1 MNRRWD
7 RDSGWRLFART
18 MIARAYPRVIGLQRQ
33 KTWIFFDIVLPI
45 IALSAYVFLYR
56 ALRAPDAFV
65 GFVILGGAMSAFW
78 LNVLWSMANQLYWE
92 KETGNLALYIISP
105 ASLMGVLLGMA
116 VGGMVSTSLRASII
130 VTIGSWLFDVH
141 YAVSDVPTLIAVF
154 LLALIALYGMG
165 MMFASL
171 FLLFGREAWHLVNL
185 AQEPVYL
192 MSGMYFPVTSLN
204 FWVAAGASLIPL
216 TLALDAMRQLMFQ
229 SGRTT
234 GFLDVRVEGAILMVL
249 SVVFLA
255 AAAALLRY
263 MERLAVSEGRL
274 TESGA

>member
-1 MNRRWD
+1 MSLRSA
-7 RDSGWRLFART
+7 RDTGWRLFVRT

-33 KTWIFFDIVLPI
+33 KTWVLFDIVLPI

-105 ASLMGVLLGMA
+105 ASLMGILLGMA
-116 VGGMVSTSLRASII
+116 VGGMVSTSLRAMII
-130 VTIGSWLFDVH
+130 VTLGSWFFGVH
-141 YAVSDVPTLIAVF
+141 YAVSNVPMLVAVF

-192 MSGMYFPVTSLN
+192 MSGMYFPVSSLN
-204 FWVAAGASLIPL
+204 FWVAATASLIPL
-216 TLALDAMRQLMFQ
+216 TLALDAMRQLMFP
-229 SGRTT
+229 SSVAAA
-234 GFLDVRVEGAILMVL
+234 FLNVRMEGAILML
-249 SVVFLA
+249 LGALFLV
-255 AAAALLRY
+255 AAAALLRH

-274 TESGA
+274 TEGGA